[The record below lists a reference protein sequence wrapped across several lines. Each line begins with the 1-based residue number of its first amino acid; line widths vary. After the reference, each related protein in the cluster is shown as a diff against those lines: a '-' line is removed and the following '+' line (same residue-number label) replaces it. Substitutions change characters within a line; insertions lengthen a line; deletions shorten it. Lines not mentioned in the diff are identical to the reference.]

1 MLSIIIPYYNKS
13 KFFRKTVNSIN
24 DAFLN
29 SPLENDQV
37 EIIVVN
43 DGSTNEESA
52 LLNDILSYCTVQFC
66 IINQENSGVS
76 SARNAGL
83 RSAQGEYIYF
93 LDADDEVLPELFIF
107 INKIS
112 NKTNEGY
119 ALNYIFPLAIN
130 RTIRLQ
136 PFEMVKDTVFDD
148 EIFLK
153 MLNKSTLHLSCI
165 VFSRKFIRN
174 TFFEDGVKSG
184 EDLLYIYDALINSRF
199 IASNSSKPIAVYK
212 YDGKFH
218 TVSNNGLSKILLKT
232 KYQPLQNKLVY
243 VLNTKAYMEN
253 CFFDSNRIVDKNS
266 VPLSIKFLCFF
277 KSSRLYSLLQSLRFF
292 ISV

>member
-24 DAFLN
+24 DAFSKSQLDN
-29 SPLENDQV
+29 EQV

-66 IINQENSGVS
+66 IINQVNSGVS
-76 SARNAGL
+76 SARNTGL
-83 RSAQGEYIYF
+83 RCAQGDYIYF

-107 INKIS
+107 IKKINNKKS
-112 NKTNEGY
+112 S
-119 ALNYIFPLAIN
+119 LNYIFPLAIN
-130 RTIRLQ
+130 RRVRLQ
-136 PFEMVKDTVFDD
+136 PFSMVEDSIFDD
-148 EIFLK
+148 EIYLK
-153 MLNKSTLHLSCI
+153 MLNESTLHLSCI
-165 VFSRKFIRN
+165 VFSRKVISD
-174 TFFEDGVKSG
+174 TFFEEGVKSG
-184 EDLLYIYDALINSRF
+184 EDLLYIYNALINSRF
-199 IASNSSKPIAVYK
+199 IAFNSSKPIAVYK

-218 TVSNNGLSKILLKT
+218 TVNNNGLSNVLLKT
-232 KYQPLQNKLVY
+232 KYQPLQNKLAY

-253 CFFDSNRIVDKNS
+253 CFFDSNRIVDLS
-266 VPLSIKFLCFF
+266 TVPLSIKFLCLF
-277 KSSRLYSLLQSLRFF
+277 KSSRLYSLVQSLRFF

>member
-24 DAFLN
+24 DAFSKSQLDN
-29 SPLENDQV
+29 EQV

-43 DGSTNEESA
+43 DGSTNEEST

-76 SARNAGL
+76 SARNTGL
-83 RSAQGEYIYF
+83 RCAQGDYIYF

-107 INKIS
+107 IKKINNRINQS
-112 NKTNEGY
+112 SSV
-119 ALNYIFPLAIN
+119 NYIFPLAIN
-130 RTIRLQ
+130 RIVRLQ
-136 PFEMVKDTVFDD
+136 PFSMVEDSIFDD
-148 EIFLK
+148 EIYLK
-153 MLNKSTLHLSCI
+153 MLNVSTLHLSCM
-165 VFSRKFIRN
+165 VFSGKVIRD
-174 TFFEDGVKSG
+174 TFFEEGVKSG

-199 IASNSSKPIAVYK
+199 IALNSSKPIAVYK

-218 TVSNNGLSKILLKT
+218 TVSNNGLSKILLIT
-232 KYQPLQNKLVY
+232 KYQPLQKKLAY

-253 CFFDSNRIVDKNS
+253 CFFDSNRIVDLSS

-277 KSSRLYSLLQSLRFF
+277 KSSRLYSLVQSLRFL